1 MSTTSNGE
9 LSPVVRRMMP
19 SGSVASG
26 EPAGGVVQ
34 PCTQVAE
41 GAPCVFGGVWGSAG
55 WVGVGSVDAVAVADG
70 LDEAEVVDAG
80 VVEAVVEAAD
90 VAPVEASQDTTASAA
105 SIAIGSREGLRI
117 G

>member
-1 MSTTSNGE
+1 MSTTSNGAF
-9 LSPVVRRMMP
+9 SPVVRRMMP

-34 PCTQVAE
+34 PCTQVGE
-41 GAPCVFGGVWGSAG
+41 GAPRVFGRLCGSAG
-55 WVGVGSVDAVAVADG
+55 CVGDGRGDAVVADG
-70 LDEAEVVDAG
+70 LGEAALEGVDAA
-80 VVEAVVEAAD
+80 E
-90 VAPVEASQDTTASAA
+90 VAPVEASQDTAASAA